1 MGVPNYLVEPYA
13 VLSAPIAFQ
22 RFESVARRN
31 LQVTEDGTSLE
42 LPQLSQP
49 HIFQRGEATNA
60 LSKCQSRR
68 VTTLETSDQVF
79 RRKSGTLITSSVITL
94 LNACPGSFGS

>member
-42 LPQLSQP
+42 LPQLSQLHFFKGVKRRTRCP
-49 HIFQRGEATNA
+49 NA
-60 LSKCQSRR
+60 SLAVSRHLKHR
-68 VTTLETSDQVF
+68 IRYSDG
-79 RRKSGTLITSSVITL
+79 KAAL
-94 LNACPGSFGS
+94 